1 MRRTKIVCTMGPATE
16 SDDVLRRLMES
27 GMNVARQ
34 NFSHGDHEGH
44 KKTHDRVVRIAREL
58 GLPIATLL
66 DTKGP
71 EVRLKKFKDNK
82 KTEIKTGNSFTL
94 TTREVEGDENCVS
107 ITYKNLADD
116 IDIGTRILIDDGNV
130 ILRCSDIIR
139 NNDGTADIICSIING
154 GILSNNKGV
163 NIPGVKLSMPY
174 VSPVD
179 ESDIRFAAKENFD
192 FVAAS
197 FVTCEEDVLEVRKI
211 LEDEG
216 RGDIRIIAKI
226 ENGEGVKNIDEILR
240 AADGIMVARGDMGVE
255 IPFEE
260 IPQLQ
265 KMLIKKGYN
274 ANKQVITA
282 TQMLESMIHNP
293 RPTRAETTDV
303 ANAIYD
309 GTSAIMLSGETA
321 AGEHPVEAVKTM
333 ALIAETTEKAIDY
346 KKRFYK
352 HEIRDSMNVS
362 TAISHAT
369 VSAAMDLGA
378 TAILTVTKTGTTAR
392 MISRYRPECPIISCT
407 MSDVTL
413 RQSALSWGVI
423 PLLAEERMT
432 NTDDLIHH
440 AVHKAQE
447 AGLLKD
453 GDLVVIT
460 AGVPLGVSGT
470 TNLMK
475 VHIVG
480 DVLVTGKG
488 VNKGSV
494 TANVC
499 VCQNE
504 QEALA
509 RFERGQVLVIPATTN
524 AVLPLLKTAAG
535 IITEEDGADSH
546 AATVGMAL
554 DIPVIVGAANAT
566 QILKS
571 GTAVTMDAE
580 KGIVCAEKSAHI
592 D

>member
-1 MRRTKIVCTMGPATE
+1 MRRTKIVCTLGPATE
-16 SDDVLRRLMES
+16 NEEILRRLIEN

-34 NFSHGDHEGH
+34 NFSHGTHESH
-44 KKTHDRVVRIAREL
+44 KVTHDRIVRIAAEMGR
-58 GLPIATLL
+58 PIATLL

-71 EVRLKKFKDNK
+71 EIRLKKFKDNVRP
-82 KTEIKTGNSFTL
+82 ELASGASFTL
-94 TTREVEGDENCVS
+94 TTREVEGNAERVS

-116 IDIGTRILIDDGNV
+116 IEVGTRILIDDGNV
-130 ILRCSDIIR
+130 ALRCADILH
-139 NNDGTADIICSIING
+139 NEDGTADVICTVTSG
-154 GILSNNKGV
+154 GVVSNNKGV

-174 VSPVD
+174 LSETD
-179 ESDIRFAAKENFD
+179 ISDIRFAAKENFD
-192 FVAAS
+192 FIAAS
-197 FVTCEEDVLEVRKI
+197 FVTCADDVIGVRKI
-211 LEDEG
+211 LEEEG
-216 RGDIRIIAKI
+216 RPDIRIIAKI
-226 ENGEGVKNIDEILR
+226 ENGEGVKNIDSILR
-240 AADGIMVARGDMGVE
+240 VADGIMVARGDMGVE

-260 IPQLQ
+260 IPQIQ

-352 HEIRDSMNVS
+352 LEARSSVNVS

-369 VSAAMDLGA
+369 VAAAMDLGA
-378 TAILTVTKTGTTAR
+378 TAIITVTKTGSTAR

-407 MSDVTL
+407 TSETAM
-413 RQSALSWGVI
+413 RQLNMSWGVI
-423 PLLAEERMT
+423 PLMAEEMMT

-440 AVHKAQE
+440 AVHKACE
-447 AGLLKD
+447 AGLLKN

-488 VNKGSV
+488 IGKGSV
-494 TANVC
+494 TSTVC
-499 VCQNE
+499 VCGSE
-504 QEALA
+504 EEAQE
-509 RFERGQVLVIPATTN
+509 RFEAGQILCIPKTSTAI
-524 AVLPLLKTAAG
+524 LPLMKSASG
-535 IITEEDGADSH
+535 IITEETDPECR
-546 AATVGMAL
+546 AAIVGMTL
-554 DIPVIVGAANAT
+554 DIPVIIGAQNASL
-566 QILKS
+566 ILKS

-580 KGIVCAEKSAHI
+580 KGTVSSGEE
-592 D
+592 

>member
-16 SDDVLRRLMES
+16 DEAVLRGLMES

-34 NFSHGDHEGH
+34 NFSHGTQESH
-44 KKTHDRVVRIAREL
+44 KITHDRVVRVAREL

-71 EVRLKKFKDNK
+71 EVRLKKFAEDK
-82 KTEIKTGNSFTL
+82 KVEIKTGESFTL
-94 TTREVEGDENCVS
+94 TTRDVVGTAQCVS
-107 ITYKNLADD
+107 VTYKNLAEDVGV
-116 IDIGTRILIDDGNV
+116 GTRILIDDGNV
-130 ILRCSDIIR
+130 ALRCAEIIKAE
-139 NNDGTADIICSIING
+139 DGTADIVCTVING
-154 GILSNNKGV
+154 GMLSNNKGV

-179 ESDIRFAAKENFD
+179 ESDIRFAAREGFD

-197 FVTCEEDVLEVRKI
+197 FVTCEEDVLAVRRI
-211 LEDEG
+211 LEEEG
-216 RGDIRIIAKI
+216 RPDIRIIAKI
-226 ENGEGVKNIDEILR
+226 ENGEGVRNIDEILR
-240 AADGIMVARGDMGVE
+240 VSDGIMVARGDMGVE

-260 IPQLQ
+260 IPQIQ
-265 KMLIKKGYN
+265 KMLIKKAYN
-274 ANKQVITA
+274 ACKQVITA

-321 AGEHPVEAVKTM
+321 AGAHPVEAVKTM

-346 KKRFYK
+346 KGRFNK
-352 HEIRDSMNVS
+352 LETRDSVNVS

-378 TAILTVTKTGTTAR
+378 TAIITVTKTGATAR

-407 MSDVTL
+407 TSEVTM
-413 RQSALSWGVI
+413 RQMALSWGVI
-423 PLLAEERMT
+423 PLMAEEMMT
-432 NTDDLIHH
+432 NTDDLIRH
-440 AVHKAQE
+440 AVQKATA
-447 AGLLKD
+447 AGLVKN
-453 GDLVVIT
+453 GDLAVIT

-480 DVLVTGKG
+480 DVLVTGTG
-488 VNKGSV
+488 VNSGRV
-494 TANVC
+494 TSNVC
-499 VCQNE
+499 VCATE
-504 QEALA
+504 QEALE
-509 RFERGQVLVIPATTN
+509 RFERGQILVIPKTTN

-535 IITEEDGADSH
+535 IVTEENGTDSH
-546 AATVGMAL
+546 AAVVGMTL

-566 QILKS
+566 QILRS
-571 GTAVTMDAE
+571 GTAVTLDAQ
-580 KGIVCAEKSAHI
+580 KGIVCAGTG